1 MGSTATEAQ
10 QERDELRSMVRG
22 LVERDVPLSEVR
34 RLMETPAGD
43 DPAVWKRLADLD
55 LLGLAVPA
63 ELGGSGGDLLTLA
76 AAAEELGRGLVPG
89 PFLGTVAL
97 AATALQLSDDPAAQ
111 KEHLPRLVAGDLRA
125 TVVAQDELGRW
136 APGAPTTTA
145 TSAGD
150 AWTLTGTSTHVVDAV
165 GADLLLVAARAG
177 DAVGLFAVEAGAQGV
192 SVAPMSTMD
201 LTRRQGTVTL
211 DGVTGVLIGALEKGR
226 EVLERTGDVAVVL
239 LGAMQIGVAQR
250 LLDLSVEYAKTR
262 FQFGRPIGSFQGVK
276 HRCAD
281 MMVRVEMARSAVLHA
296 AAVADAGG
304 SGLPRAASL
313 AGSTASDAAVRTGAD
328 AVQVH
333 GGIGF
338 TWESPV
344 HLYYKRAV
352 GDAALLGTV
361 AAHRDRYAS
370 LVLDD

>member
-1 MGSTATEAQ
+1 MASSVAEAQ
-10 QERDELRSMVRG
+10 QEREELRSMVRG
-22 LVERDVPLSEVR
+22 LCEREVPLAQVR

-43 DPAVWKRLADLD
+43 DPAVWRRLADLD
-55 LLGLAVPA
+55 LLGLVVPA
-63 ELGGSGGDLLTLA
+63 EFGGSGGDLLTLV

-89 PFLGTVAL
+89 PFLGTVGL
-97 AATALQLSDDPAAQ
+97 AATALQLSEDPAAQ
-111 KEHLPRLVAGDLRA
+111 QAYLSRLVAGDLRA
-125 TVVAQDELGRW
+125 TVVAQDQLGRW
-136 APGAPTTTA
+136 APAAPTTTA
-145 TSAGD
+145 TSTGD
-150 AWTLTGTSTHVVDAV
+150 GWALTGTSTHVVDAV
-165 GADLLLVAARAG
+165 GADLLLVAAQAAG
-177 DAVGLFAVEAGAQGV
+177 GVGVFAVQTGAPGVQVEAL
-192 SVAPMSTMD
+192 STMD
-201 LTRRQGTVTL
+201 LTRRQGRVVL
-211 DGVTGVLIGALEKGR
+211 DGASGVLVGSLDRGR

-239 LGAMQIGVAQR
+239 LGAMQIGVAQK
-250 LLDLSVEYAKTR
+250 LLELSVDYAKTR
-262 FQFGRPIGSFQGVK
+262 FQFGRPIGGFQGVK

-313 AGSTASDAAVRTGAD
+313 AGSTASAAAVRTGSD
-328 AVQVH
+328 AIQVH

-361 AAHRDRYAS
+361 ADHRDRYAS
-370 LVLDD
+370 IVLDD